1 MRVTARRLLFACALA
16 ALLLQ
21 AACAGKREP
30 AQDLLHEIQGAL
42 LTGAEDAAK
51 YAPDQ
56 LQDVQAKLNSLQ
68 AEFDKRDYSAVL
80 AEGPALLT
88 EIQRMSEASMARKQ
102 AVKQALTADWSRFA
116 AYLPDRLL
124 MLAQRADA
132 RSLAAAKTGH
142 ATQID
147 AAAVKAAS
155 REASSLWSKA
165 RSAFASGNLEEAVHT
180 AKDVDARVAAL
191 AKSLNL

>member
-1 MRVTARRLLFACALA
+1 MQVTSQRLSLACALV

-21 AACAGKREP
+21 AACTGKREP
-30 AQDLLHEIQGAL
+30 AQDLLHAIRGAL

-68 AEFDKRDYSAVL
+68 AEFDKSDYSAVL
-80 AEGPALLT
+80 AEGPGLLA
-88 EIQRMSEASMARKQ
+88 EMQRMSAASVARKQ
-102 AVKQALTADWSRFA
+102 AAKQALTADWSRLA

-142 ATQID
+142 ADQID
-147 AAAVKAAS
+147 AAAVKAAA
-155 REASSLWSKA
+155 REASALWSKA
-165 RSAFASGNLEEAVHT
+165 RSAFASGNLEEAVRT
-180 AKDVDARVAAL
+180 AKDVDTRVDAL
-191 AKSLNL
+191 AKSLDL

>member
-102 AVKQALTADWSRFA
+102 AAKQALTADWSRFA

-147 AAAVKAAS
+147 AAAVKSAS

-165 RSAFASGNLEEAVHT
+165 RSAFASGNLEEAVRT

>member
-1 MRVTARRLLFACALA
+1 M
-16 ALLLQ
+16 
-21 AACAGKREP
+21 
-30 AQDLLHEIQGAL
+30 
-42 LTGAEDAAK
+42 
-51 YAPDQ
+51 
-56 LQDVQAKLNSLQ
+56 NSLQ

-88 EIQRMSEASMARKQ
+88 EIKRMSEASMARKQ
-102 AVKQALTADWSRFA
+102 AAKQALTADWSRFA

-165 RSAFASGNLEEAVHT
+165 RSAFASGNLEEAVRT

>member
-1 MRVTARRLLFACALA
+1 MRMTAARLLSACALV

-21 AACAGKREP
+21 TACAGKREP
-30 AQDLLHEIQGAL
+30 AQDLLHEIQGAV

-51 YAPDQ
+51 YAPEQ

-68 AEFDKRDYSAVL
+68 AEFDKSDYSAVL

-88 EIQRMSEASMARKQ
+88 EMQRLSEASQARKQ
-102 AVKQALTADWSRFA
+102 AVKQALTADWSRLA

-124 MLAQRADA
+124 MLAQRAETLPQA
-132 RSLAAAKTGH
+132 PAKTGN
-142 ATQID
+142 AVQAK
-147 AAAVKAAS
+147 AAA
-155 REASSLWSKA
+155 REATALWSKA
-165 RSAFASGNLEEAVHT
+165 RSAFASGNLEEAVRT

-191 AKSLNL
+191 TKALDL